1 MVDYYVEDIL
11 IPLKDIII
19 PPDYL
24 LPDFKNHG
32 EEKRKIE
39 DIDIFQFGTRNIEKK
54 VRDGIKAHIRDCPE
68 TIAPCESSRSANGY
82 FLASD

>member
-1 MVDYYVEDIL
+1 M

-54 VRDGIKAHIRDCPE
+54 CVMVYFFCHTLPCYREFCLILILLFHLPIFSEIPE
-68 TIAPCESSRSANGY
+68 
-82 FLASD
+82 